1 MLALALLLLTEATRS
16 PQPETVVRAFYDRI
30 IKYHPIGVPEGAAKK
45 ALWPFLS
52 ARVRKQLAAGQDCE
66 QDYYRQH
73 RDVPGADQLK
83 PEFGWLEDGLFS
95 GANEM
100 ALPVAVNVTKVE
112 PLRDG
117 QYRVGITFTY
127 RDTFATYGRPPDDSN
142 TFSWSGTVYV
152 ISEAGQYVLD
162 AFLIKDPEDQKER
175 RTLEFSGCQGGRWVG
190 FKEQQP

>member
-1 MLALALLLLTEATRS
+1 MLALALLLLTEANRS

-100 ALPVAVNVTKVE
+100 ALPVAVTVTKVE
-112 PLRDG
+112 PL
-117 QYRVGITFTY
+117 
-127 RDTFATYGRPPDDSN
+127 GRPPDDSN
-142 TFSWSGTVYV
+142 TFTWSGTVYV

-162 AFLIKDPEDQKER
+162 AFLIKDPEDRREW
-175 RTLEFSGCQGGRWVG
+175 RTLELSGCQGGRWVG